1 MEPILVFSTDASET
15 ETFPLKGIESVT
27 LGRAENNEIV
37 LSDGDVSRCHCSI
50 KEAGGNYYLK
60 DLDSRNGTF
69 LNNEPVKEAVLRH
82 GDCIR
87 IGKTLILFR
96 ADENEPNAMPFDNK
110 FQFDNGALVT
120 RSEIRFA
127 VETNLH
133 KMPQDLNALAKL
145 GRALN
150 ESRDTAHLQNRFLEI
165 ILELIPAAERGV
177 ILLFEEDDNPESGEA
192 KEPKSV
198 STVNRNPLDN
208 EKITVSRTVTERVLN
223 EKIALLSND
232 LRDSGLEN
240 AASLIARRVA
250 ALLCVPLVLKE
261 VRGLIYLDS
270 RQPDANFTEN
280 HLQQLTAISV
290 LISAALEQRLS
301 IQALEK
307 ENARL
312 QTELEIETNLIGVS
326 QEINK
331 VFQLIKKVSPTDS
344 NVLITGESGTG
355 KELVAQTLHRNSHR
369 SDKPFVAINCA
380 VLNEHLLESDLF
392 GHEKGAFTGA
402 VALKRGKLEI
412 ADGGTVFLDE
422 VGELAPHLQAKL
434 LRVLQEREFERVGG
448 VYKLKTNVR
457 IIAATNQ
464 NLQEN
469 VRKGTFRED
478 LFFRLNVVQINVP
491 PLRERKTDI
500 PLLAQHF
507 VNKYSERCNRK
518 VVGLSKKAREI
529 LSSYEWTGNVRE
541 LENVIERAVVLGS
554 TETILPEDLP
564 EEIIENTIFAESLS
578 SANDFHLQ
586 LKEAKRRIIMTA
598 LVDAGGNFTEA
609 ANALGI
615 HPNNLHRLV
624 KSLGIKEEVK
634 KV

>member
-1 MEPILVFSTDASET
+1 MEPKLVFTNGAKESEA
-15 ETFPLKGIESVT
+15 FPLKEIESVT
-27 LGRAENNEIV
+27 LGRAETNEIV
-37 LSDGDVSRCHCSI
+37 LIDGDVSRRHCTI
-50 KEAGGNYYLK
+50 KQVNGSYYLT

-69 LNNEPVKEAVLRH
+69 LNDAPVKEAVLRH

-87 IGKTLILFR
+87 IGKTLISFR
-96 ADENEPNAMPFDNK
+96 TDEEVNAMPFDNN
-110 FQFDNGALVT
+110 FQFDNGALIT
-120 RSEIRFA
+120 RSELRLSL
-127 VETNLH
+127 EPRLS
-133 KMPQDLNALAKL
+133 KMPRDLNALARL

-150 ESRDTAHLQNRFLEI
+150 ESKDTTALQNRFLEI
-165 ILELIPAAERGV
+165 ILELIPEAERGV
-177 ILLFEEDDNPESGEA
+177 ILLFEHNLN
-192 KEPKSV
+192 EPKKPVSV
-198 STVNRNPLDN
+198 VNRNPLDKD
-208 EKITVSRTVTERVLN
+208 KITVSRTVTEHVIN

-232 LRDSGLEN
+232 LRDAVLEN
-240 AASLIARRVA
+240 AESLIAKRVA
-250 ALLCVPLVLKE
+250 ALLCVPLELNE
-261 VRGLIYLDS
+261 MQGLIYLDS
-270 RQPDANFTEN
+270 CQPDTNFTEN
-280 HLQQLTAISV
+280 QLQQLTAVSV

-355 KELVAQTLHRNSHR
+355 KELVAQTLHRNSRR

-392 GHEKGAFTGA
+392 GHEKGSFTGA
-402 VALKRGKLEI
+402 SALKRGKLEV

-434 LRVLQEREFERVGG
+434 LRVLQEREFTRVGG
-448 VYKLKTNVR
+448 VQTLKTNVR

-469 VRKGTFRED
+469 VKKGSFRED

-507 VNKYSERCNRK
+507 VNKYSEKCNRK
-518 VVGLSKKAREI
+518 VDGLSKKAREV
-529 LSSYEWTGNVRE
+529 LSNYEWTGNVRE
-541 LENVIERAVVLGS
+541 LENVIERAIVLGS
-554 TETILPEDLP
+554 TETIMPEDLP
-564 EEIIENTIFAESLS
+564 DEIVENTICTESQE
-578 SANDFHLQ
+578 NGFHGQ
-586 LKEAKRRIIMTA
+586 LKEAKRRIIVSA
-598 LVDAGGNFTEA
+598 LIEASGNYTEA
-609 ANALGI
+609 ANSLGI

>member
-1 MEPILVFSTDASET
+1 MVFSTGAAQT
-15 ETFPLKGIESVT
+15 ETFPLGEIESVS
-27 LGRAENNEIV
+27 LGRAEINQIV
-37 LSDGDVSRCHCSI
+37 LADGDVSRCHCSI
-50 KEAGGNYYLK
+50 KAVNGSYYLT

-69 LNNEPVKEAVLRH
+69 VNNLPIKEAVLRH

-96 ADENEPNAMPFDNK
+96 TGEELNAMPFDNN
-110 FQFDNGALVT
+110 FQFDNGALIT
-120 RSEIRFA
+120 RSEIHFS
-127 VETNLH
+127 VEPHLH

-150 ESRDTAHLQNRFLEI
+150 ESKDTANLQKRFLEI
-165 ILELIPAAERGV
+165 ILELTPAAERGV
-177 ILLFEEDDNPESGEA
+177 ILLFEDNLN
-192 KEPKSV
+192 EPKSV
-198 STVNRNPLDN
+198 SVATRNLLDA

-232 LRDSGLEN
+232 LRDSGLDN
-240 AASLIARRVA
+240 AESLIVKRVA
-250 ALLCVPLVLKE
+250 SLLCVPLE
-261 VRGLIYLDS
+261 INEARGLVYLDS
-270 RQPDANFTEN
+270 CQPDAQFTEN

-290 LISAALEQRLS
+290 LVSAALQKTFS
-301 IQALEK
+301 IQVLEK

-331 VFQLIKKVSPTDS
+331 VYQLIKKVSPTDS

-355 KELVAQTLHRNSHR
+355 KELVAQTLHRNSRR
-369 SDKPFVAINCA
+369 SEKPFVAINCA

-392 GHEKGAFTGA
+392 GHERGSFTGA
-402 VALKRGKLEI
+402 YTQKRGKLEL

-422 VGELAPHLQAKL
+422 IGEMALHLQAKL

-448 VYKLKTNVR
+448 VHTLKTNVR

-469 VRKGTFRED
+469 VKKGTFRED

-491 PLRERKTDI
+491 PLRERKQDI

-529 LSSYEWTGNVRE
+529 LTAYEWTGNVRE
-541 LENVIERAVVLGS
+541 LENVIERAIVLGS
-554 TETILPEDLP
+554 TETIMPEDLP
-564 EEIIENTIFAESLS
+564 DEIAENTLLAE
-578 SANDFHLQ
+578 AAPTGFHVQ
-586 LKEAKRRIIMTA
+586 LKEAKRRIIVAA
-598 LVDAGGNFTEA
+598 LLEAGGNYTEA

-634 KV
+634 KA

>member
-1 MEPILVFSTDASET
+1 MSPILVFSTGATET
-15 ETFPLKGIESVT
+15 ETFSLEAIESVT
-27 LGRAENNEIV
+27 LGRAEINQIV
-37 LSDGDVSRCHCSI
+37 LSDGDVSRCHCRI
-50 KEAGGNYYLK
+50 KASSGSYYLT

-69 LNNEPVKEAVLRH
+69 LNNLPVKEAVLRH

-96 ADENEPNAMPFDNK
+96 TDEELIAMPFDNN
-110 FQFDNGALVT
+110 FQFDNGAMIT
-120 RSEIRFA
+120 RSEILFS
-127 VETNLH
+127 VEPNLH
-133 KMPQDLNALAKL
+133 KMPRDLNALAKL
-145 GRALN
+145 GLALN
-150 ESRDTAHLQNRFLEI
+150 ESKDTTHLQRRFLEI

-177 ILLFEEDDNPESGEA
+177 ILLFEDGQS
-192 KEPKSV
+192 EPKSV
-198 STVNRNPLDN
+198 SVVTRNPLDTD
-208 EKITVSRTVTERVLN
+208 KITVSRTVTERVLN

-232 LRDSGLEN
+232 LRDNGLEN
-240 AASLIARRVA
+240 AESLIVKRVA
-250 ALLCVPLVLKE
+250 SLLCVPLE
-261 VRGLIYLDS
+261 IDETRSLIYLDS
-270 RQPDANFTEN
+270 CQPDATFTEN

-290 LISAALEQRLS
+290 LVSAALEQRLS

-355 KELVAQTLHRNSHR
+355 KELVAQTLHRNSR
-369 SDKPFVAINCA
+369 RYGKPFVAINCA

-402 VALKRGKLEI
+402 VALRKGKLEL

-434 LRVLQEREFERVGG
+434 LRVLQEREFERVGA
-448 VYKLKTNVR
+448 VQTLKTNVR

-464 NLQEN
+464 NLQES
-469 VRKGTFRED
+469 VKKGSFRED

-518 VVGLSKKAREI
+518 VVGLSKKACEV
-529 LSSYEWTGNVRE
+529 LTSYEWTGNVRE
-541 LENVIERAVVLGS
+541 LENVIERAIVLGS
-554 TETILPEDLP
+554 TEMIMPEDLP
-564 EEIIENTIFAESLS
+564 DDIVENAVFNEESTLN
-578 SANDFHLQ
+578 NGFHTQ
-586 LKEAKRRIIMTA
+586 LKEAKCRIIMAA
-598 LVDAGGNFTEA
+598 LLETNGNYTEA

-634 KV
+634 KA

>member
-1 MEPILVFSTDASET
+1 MEPILVFSTGDAET

-27 LGRAENNEIV
+27 FGRAETNEIV

-50 KEAGGNYYLK
+50 KEVNGSYYLT

-69 LNNEPVKEAVLRH
+69 LNNAPVKEAVLRH

-96 ADENEPNAMPFDNK
+96 TDDEQLSAIMPFQDN
-110 FQFDNGALVT
+110 FQFDNGALIT

-127 VETNLH
+127 VEPNLH
-133 KMPQDLNALAKL
+133 KMPQDLNALARL

-150 ESRDTAHLQNRFLEI
+150 ESRDTAHLQSRFLEI
-165 ILELIPAAERGV
+165 ILELMPAAERGV
-177 ILLFEEDDNPESGEA
+177 ILLFEDNLN
-192 KEPKSV
+192 EPKSV
-198 STVNRNPLDN
+198 SVVTRNPLDT
-208 EKITVSRTVTERVLN
+208 EKVTVSRTVTERVLN

-232 LRDSGLEN
+232 LRDQGLEN
-240 AASLIARRVA
+240 AESLIAKRVA
-250 ALLCVPLVLKE
+250 ALLCVPLQLNE
-261 VRGLIYLDS
+261 VQGLIYLDS
-270 RQPDANFTEN
+270 CQPDAKFTEN

-290 LISAALEQRLS
+290 LVSAALEQRLS

-355 KELVAQTLHRNSHR
+355 KELVAQTLHRNSR
-369 SDKPFVAINCA
+369 RTDKPFVAINCA

-392 GHEKGAFTGA
+392 GHEKGSFTGA
-402 VALKRGKLEI
+402 VAQKKGKLEI

-422 VGELAPHLQAKL
+422 VGELAPHLQARL
-434 LRVLQEREFERVGG
+434 LRVLQEREFQRVGG
-448 VYKLKTNVR
+448 VLTLKTNVR

-464 NLQEN
+464 NLQES
-469 VRKGTFRED
+469 VKKGTFRED

-518 VVGLSKKAREI
+518 VVGLSKKAREV
-529 LSSYEWTGNVRE
+529 LSNYEWTGNVRE
-541 LENVIERAVVLGS
+541 LENVIERAIVLGS
-554 TETILPEDLP
+554 TETIMPEDLP
-564 EEIIENTIFAESLS
+564 DEIAENAIFAEE
-578 SANDFHLQ
+578 SAENGFHVQ
-586 LKEAKRRIIMTA
+586 LKEAKRRIIMAA
-598 LVDAGGNFTEA
+598 LFEANGHYTEA
-609 ANALGI
+609 ANSLGI

>member
-1 MEPILVFSTDASET
+1 MEPILVFSTGATNT
-15 ETFPLKGIESVT
+15 ETFPLKGIESVA
-27 LGRAENNEIV
+27 LGRAEDNEIV
-37 LSDGDVSRCHCSI
+37 LTDGDVSRNHCSI
-50 KEAGGNYYLK
+50 KALGGNYYLT

-69 LNNEPVKEAVLRH
+69 LNNVPVKEAVLRH

-96 ADENEPNAMPFDNK
+96 TDEELNAMPFDNN
-110 FQFDNGALVT
+110 FQFDNGALIT
-120 RSEIRFA
+120 RSEIRFS
-127 VETNLH
+127 VEPHLH

-150 ESRDTAHLQNRFLEI
+150 ETKDTTHLQRRFLEI
-165 ILELIPAAERGV
+165 MLELIPAAERGV
-177 ILLFEEDDNPESGEA
+177 IVLFEDDTS
-192 KEPKSV
+192 EPKYVSV
-198 STVNRNPLDN
+198 VTRNSLDN

-232 LRDSGLEN
+232 LRDNGLEN
-240 AASLIARRVA
+240 AESLIVKRVA
-250 ALLCVPLVLKE
+250 SLLCVPLDIDE
-261 VRGLIYLDS
+261 THGLIYLDS
-270 RQPDANFTEN
+270 CQPDATFTEN

-355 KELVAQTLHRNSHR
+355 KELVAQTLHRNSRR
-369 SDKPFVAINCA
+369 SEKPFVAINCA

-392 GHEKGAFTGA
+392 GHERGAFTGA
-402 VALKRGKLEI
+402 MALRKGKLEI

-448 VYKLKTNVR
+448 VQTLKTNVR

-491 PLRERKTDI
+491 PLRERKADI

-507 VNKYSERCNRK
+507 VNKYSEKCNRK
-518 VVGLSKKAREI
+518 VVGLSKKAREV
-529 LSSYEWTGNVRE
+529 LTSYEWTGNVRE
-541 LENVIERAVVLGS
+541 LENVIERAIVLGS
-554 TETILPEDLP
+554 TETIMPEDLP
-564 EEIIENTIFAESLS
+564 DEIVENTVFAEE
-578 SANDFHLQ
+578 SALNNGFHVQ
-586 LKEAKRRIIMTA
+586 LKEAKRRIIMSA
-598 LVDAGGNFTEA
+598 LLETGGNYTEA
-609 ANALGI
+609 ANSLGI

>member
-1 MEPILVFSTDASET
+1 MEPILVFSTGASKT
-15 ETFPLKGIESVT
+15 ETFPLEGIETVS
-27 LGRAENNEIV
+27 LGRAEINQIV

-50 KEAGGNYYLK
+50 TAAGDSYYLK

-69 LNNEPVKEAVLRH
+69 LNNLPVKEAVLRH

-96 ADENEPNAMPFDNK
+96 TEDELNAMPFDNN
-110 FQFDNGALVT
+110 FEFDNGALIT
-120 RSEIRFA
+120 QSEIRFA
-127 VETNLH
+127 VERNLH
-133 KMPQDLNALAKL
+133 KMPQDLNALARL

-150 ESRDTAHLQNRFLEI
+150 ESRDTAQLQRRFLEI

-177 ILLFEEDDNPESGEA
+177 ILLFENNTD
-192 KEPKSV
+192 EPKSV
-198 STVNRNPLDN
+198 SVVNRNPLDTD
-208 EKITVSRTVTERVLN
+208 KITVSRTVTERVLK

-240 AASLIARRVA
+240 AESLIVKRVS
-250 ALLCVPLVLKE
+250 ALLCVPLE
-261 VRGLIYLDS
+261 INEAQGLIYLDS
-270 RQPDANFTEN
+270 CQPDAKVTEN

-290 LISAALEQRLS
+290 LISAALEKTFS

-355 KELVAQTLHRNSHR
+355 KELVAQTLHRNSRR

-392 GHEKGAFTGA
+392 GHERGSFTGA
-402 VALKRGKLEI
+402 YAQKKGKLEM

-434 LRVLQEREFERVGG
+434 LRVLQEREFQRVGG
-448 VYKLKTNVR
+448 NNTLKTNVR

-469 VRKGTFRED
+469 VKKGSFRED
-478 LFFRLNVVQINVP
+478 LFFRLNVVQVNVP
-491 PLRERKTDI
+491 PLRERKQDI

-518 VVGLSKKAREI
+518 VVGLSKKAREV
-529 LSSYEWTGNVRE
+529 LCNYEWTGNVRE
-541 LENVIERAVVLGS
+541 LENVIERAIVLGS
-554 TETILPEDLP
+554 TETIMPEDLP
-564 EEIIENTIFAESLS
+564 DEIAENAALTESAS
-578 SANDFHLQ
+578 TGFHVQ
-586 LKEAKRRIIMTA
+586 LKEAKRRIIMAA
-598 LVDAGGNFTEA
+598 LLEANGNYTEA
-609 ANALGI
+609 ANSLGI

-634 KV
+634 KA

>member
-1 MEPILVFSTDASET
+1 MQPILVFTTGAKESET
-15 ETFPLKGIESVT
+15 FSLKGIGSVT
-27 LGRAENNEIV
+27 LGRAETNEIV
-37 LSDGDVSRCHCSI
+37 LIDGDVSRRHCSI
-50 KEAGGNYYLK
+50 REVNGSYYLT
-60 DLDSRNGTF
+60 DFDSRNGTF
-69 LNNEPVKEAVLRH
+69 VNNEQIKEAVLRH

-87 IGKTLILFR
+87 IGKTLILFKT
-96 ADENEPNAMPFDNK
+96 DEEVNAMPFDNN
-110 FQFDNGALVT
+110 FQFDNGALIT
-120 RSEIRFA
+120 RSELRLSL
-127 VETNLH
+127 EPHLY
-133 KMPQDLNALAKL
+133 KMPRDLNALARL

-150 ESRDTAHLQNRFLEI
+150 ESKDTTHLQSRFLEI

-177 ILLFEEDDNPESGEA
+177 ILLCEDNLN
-192 KEPKSV
+192 EPKSV
-198 STVNRNPLDN
+198 SVVNRNPLDTD
-208 EKITVSRTVTERVLN
+208 KITVSRTVTEHVLN

-232 LRDSGLEN
+232 LRDSVLEN
-240 AASLIARRVA
+240 SESLIAKRVA
-250 ALLCVPLVLKE
+250 ALLCVPLVLNE
-261 VRGLIYLDS
+261 VQGLIYLDS
-270 RQPDANFTEN
+270 CQPDTKFTEN

-290 LISAALEQRLS
+290 LVSAALEQRLS

-355 KELVAQTLHRNSHR
+355 KELVAQTLHRNSRR

-380 VLNEHLLESDLF
+380 VLNENLLESDLF
-392 GHEKGAFTGA
+392 GHEKGSFTGA
-402 VALKRGKLEI
+402 IGLKRGKLEA

-422 VGELAPHLQAKL
+422 VGELEPQLQAKL
-434 LRVLQEREFERVGG
+434 LRVLQEREFTRVGG
-448 VYKLKTNVR
+448 VQTLKTNVR

-469 VRKGTFRED
+469 VKKGTFRED

-507 VNKYSERCNRK
+507 VNKYSDKCNRR
-518 VVGLSKKAREI
+518 VVGLSRKAREV
-529 LSSYEWTGNVRE
+529 LTGYEWTGNVRE
-541 LENVIERAVVLGS
+541 LENVIERAIVLGS
-554 TETILPEDLP
+554 TETIMPEDLP
-564 EEIIENTIFAESLS
+564 DEIAENAVFSDSQE
-578 SANDFHLQ
+578 NGFHVQ
-586 LKEAKRRIIMTA
+586 LKEAKRRIIVSA
-598 LVDAGGNFTEA
+598 LVEAGGNYTEA
-609 ANALGI
+609 ANSLGI

>member
-1 MEPILVFSTDASET
+1 MEPLLVFSTGAAQT
-15 ETFPLKGIESVT
+15 ETFPLGEIESVS
-27 LGRAENNEIV
+27 LGRAEINQIV
-37 LSDGDVSRCHCSI
+37 LADGDVSRCHCSI
-50 KEAGGNYYLK
+50 KAVNGSYYLT

-69 LNNEPVKEAVLRH
+69 VNNLPIKEAVLRH

-96 ADENEPNAMPFDNK
+96 TGEELNAMPFDNN
-110 FQFDNGALVT
+110 FQFDNGALIT
-120 RSEIRFA
+120 RSEIHFS
-127 VETNLH
+127 VEPHLH

-150 ESRDTAHLQNRFLEI
+150 ESKDTANLQKRFLEI
-165 ILELIPAAERGV
+165 ILELTPAAERGV
-177 ILLFEEDDNPESGEA
+177 ILLFEDNLN
-192 KEPKSV
+192 EPKSV
-198 STVNRNPLDN
+198 SVATRNLLDA

-232 LRDSGLEN
+232 LRDSGLDN
-240 AASLIARRVA
+240 AESLIVKRVA
-250 ALLCVPLVLKE
+250 SLLCVPLE
-261 VRGLIYLDS
+261 INEARGLVYLDS
-270 RQPDANFTEN
+270 CQPDAQFTEN

-290 LISAALEQRLS
+290 LVSAALQKTFS
-301 IQALEK
+301 IQVLEK

-331 VFQLIKKVSPTDS
+331 VYQLIKKVSPTDS

-355 KELVAQTLHRNSHR
+355 KELVAQTLHRNSRR
-369 SDKPFVAINCA
+369 SEKPFVAINCA

-392 GHEKGAFTGA
+392 GHERGSFTGA
-402 VALKRGKLEI
+402 YTQKRGKLEL

-422 VGELAPHLQAKL
+422 IGEMALHLQAKL

-448 VYKLKTNVR
+448 VHTLKTNVR

-469 VRKGTFRED
+469 VKKGTFRED

-491 PLRERKTDI
+491 PLRERKQDI

-529 LSSYEWTGNVRE
+529 LTAYEWTGNVRE
-541 LENVIERAVVLGS
+541 LENVIERAIVLGS
-554 TETILPEDLP
+554 TETIMPEDLP
-564 EEIIENTIFAESLS
+564 DEIAENTLLAE
-578 SANDFHLQ
+578 AAPTGFHVQ
-586 LKEAKRRIIMTA
+586 LKEAKRRIIVAA
-598 LVDAGGNFTEA
+598 LLEAGGNYTEA

-634 KV
+634 KA

>member
-1 MEPILVFSTDASET
+1 MEPVLIFSAGTSSET

-27 LGRAENNEIV
+27 LGRAEINQIV
-37 LSDGDVSRCHCSI
+37 LSDGDVSRSHCSI
-50 KEAGGNYYLK
+50 KEVNGTYYLT

-69 LNNEPVKEAVLRH
+69 LNNEPIKEAILRH

-96 ADENEPNAMPFDNK
+96 TDKKEEEEELNAMPFDNN
-110 FQFDNGALVT
+110 FQFDNGALIT

-150 ESRDTAHLQNRFLEI
+150 ESRDAAHLQNRFLEI
-165 ILELIPAAERGV
+165 ILELIPAAQRGV
-177 ILLFEEDDNPESGEA
+177 ILLFEDNLNEP
-192 KEPKSV
+192 PKSV
-198 STVNRNPLDN
+198 STLHRSPFDT

-240 AASLIARRVA
+240 AESLIARSVV
-250 ALLCVPLVLKE
+250 ALLCVPLQLNE
-261 VRGLIYLDS
+261 MQGLIYLDS
-270 RQPDANFTEN
+270 CQPGAMFTEN

-290 LISAALEQRLS
+290 LISAALEQRFS

-312 QTELEIETNLIGVS
+312 QSELEIETNLIGVS

-355 KELVAQTLHRNSHR
+355 KELVAQTLHRNSRR

-402 VALKRGKLEI
+402 IAKKKGKLEL

-422 VGELAPHLQAKL
+422 VGEMALHLQAKL

-448 VYKLKTNVR
+448 VQRIKTNVR

-469 VRKGTFRED
+469 VKKGTFRED

-491 PLRERKTDI
+491 PLRERRTDI

-518 VVGLSKKAREI
+518 VSGLSKKAREV
-529 LSSYEWTGNVRE
+529 LSNYEWSGNVRE

-564 EEIIENTIFAESLS
+564 EEIVENTILSESPV
-578 SANDFHLQ
+578 NDFHVQ
-586 LKEAKRRIIMTA
+586 LKEAKRKIIMEA
-598 LVDAGGNFTEA
+598 LLEAGGNYTEA
-609 ANALGI
+609 ASALGI

-634 KV
+634 KA

>member
-1 MEPILVFSTDASET
+1 MEPILVFSTGASEET

-27 LGRAENNEIV
+27 LGRAEINQIV

-50 KEAGGNYYLK
+50 REVNGSYYLT

-69 LNNEPVKEAVLRH
+69 LNNEPVREAVLRH

-96 ADENEPNAMPFDNK
+96 TDKGEKEEELNAMPFDNN
-110 FQFDNGALVT
+110 FQFDNGALIT

-145 GRALN
+145 GQALN
-150 ESRDTAHLQNRFLEI
+150 DSRDAAHLQNRFLEI
-165 ILELIPAAERGV
+165 ILELIPAAQRGV
-177 ILLFEEDDNPESGEA
+177 ILLFEDNLD
-192 KEPKSV
+192 EPKSV
-198 STVNRNPLDN
+198 STLHHSPLDA
-208 EKITVSRTVTERVLN
+208 EKITVSRTVTERVLK

-240 AASLIARRVA
+240 AESLIARRVA
-250 ALLCVPLVLKE
+250 ALLCVPLQLNE
-261 VRGLIYLDS
+261 MQGLIYLDS
-270 RQPDANFTEN
+270 CQPDAKFTEN

-290 LISAALEQRLS
+290 LISAALEQRFS

-312 QTELEIETNLIGVS
+312 QTELEIETNLIGAS
-326 QEINK
+326 PEINK

-355 KELVAQTLHRNSHR
+355 KELVAQTLHRNSRR

-392 GHEKGAFTGA
+392 GHEKGSFTGA
-402 VALKRGKLEI
+402 IAQKKGKLEL

-422 VGELAPHLQAKL
+422 VAELAPNLQAKL

-448 VYKLKTNVR
+448 VHRIKTNVR

-469 VRKGTFRED
+469 VKKGTFRED

-507 VNKYSERCNRK
+507 VSKYSERCNRR
-518 VVGLSKKAREI
+518 VVGLSKKAREV
-529 LSSYEWTGNVRE
+529 LSNYEWSGNVRE

-554 TETILPEDLP
+554 TETIMPEDLP
-564 EEIIENTIFAESLS
+564 EEIVENTILSESPV
-578 SANDFHLQ
+578 NDFHVQ
-586 LKEAKRRIIMTA
+586 LKEAKRKIIMEA
-598 LVDAGGNFTEA
+598 LLEASGNYTEA
-609 ANALGI
+609 ASSLGI

-634 KV
+634 KA